1 MPMEKSQ
8 RPLSPHLQIYRPQLT
23 SVLSITHRATGIAL
37 AFGTLLLV
45 YWLLAAA
52 SGADAYASAQALL
65 GSWIGRIVLLGF
77 SFALFFH
84 LCNGIRHLFWDAGLG
99 FELKT
104 AYASGNAVI
113 IVSILLT
120 LMAWAMAYAMRGGA

>member
-1 MPMEKSQ
+1 MEKTQ

-37 AFGTLLLV
+37 LVGTLLLV

-52 SGADAYASAQALL
+52 SGAEAYGSAQQLL
-65 GSWIGRIVLLGF
+65 GSWLGRLVLLGF

-104 AYASGNAVI
+104 AYASGNAVV
-113 IVSILLT
+113 IVSIAMTVL
-120 LMAWAMAYAMRGGA
+120 AWGLAYAMRGGT